1 MPRAKFDPQK
11 LYETQDRRHEQI
23 AREIRKGKESL
34 RSIDPQEVRGTVDM
48 LQRIARRTNR
58 DHD

>member
-23 AREIRKGKESL
+23 AREIRRGKENL
-34 RSIDPQEVRGTVDM
+34 QSIDPQEVRGTVQK
-48 LQRIARRTNR
+48 LQELARQTNR
-58 DHD
+58 AHD